1 MARGIAFGRVASA
14 GGMGMLLVRTA
25 RAAVRPPYSWRG
37 DLLVETSIAIRRCIV
52 PLTLSAGFFA
62 LGLLVL
68 YFGGVVKVLGTLDR
82 LGGGDLIGFIREAIR
97 WVSMMV
103 IAGVVGS
110 AITADLGSRKVRE
123 ELDALAVLGVD
134 QVKALV
140 VPRVLAVTI
149 VMPVLSVIALGLST
163 LTAYAAATQA
173 FAAGMTAAAF
183 RETFWAFAYS
193 ADTISLLVEMALVG
207 VFVGVVACYKGLNA
221 VGSTEG
227 VGRAVNE
234 CVLISF
240 LGAWIVHT
248 LFQFV
253 VLSLFPGV
261 LALRG

>member
-1 MARGIAFGRVASA
+1 MARGTAVARVATA
-14 GGMGMLLVRTA
+14 GGMGALLVQAA
-25 RAAVRPPYSWRG
+25 RAAVRSPFSWRR
-37 DLLVETSIAIRRCIV
+37 DLLIETSTALRRCV
-52 PLTLSAGFFA
+52 LPLALSAGFFA

-82 LGGGDLIGFIREAIR
+82 LGGGSLIGFIREAIR

-110 AITADLGSRKVRE
+110 AMTADLGSRKVRE

-134 QVKALV
+134 RVKSLV

-149 VMPVLSVIALGLST
+149 AMPLLSLVALAGST
-163 LTAYAAATQA
+163 LTAYVVATLTYA
-173 FAAGMTAAAF
+173 DSMTAAAF
-183 RETFWAFAYS
+183 RDSFWAFSYA
-193 ADTISLLVEMALVG
+193 ADAIGLVVEMAIVG
-207 VFVGVVACYKGLNA
+207 VFVGIVACFKGLNA
-221 VGSTEG
+221 EGSTEG

-240 LGAWIVHT
+240 LGAWVIHS